1 MSELPKSRPVRLDD
15 LFDDI
20 KPLHNNYSNHR
31 DITIQ
36 KNQKEF
42 GNRKRIKP

>member
-1 MSELPKSRPVRLDD
+1 MSSRPVRIDD
-15 LFDDI
+15 LFDEI
-20 KPLHNNYSNHR
+20 KPLRTTYSNHMNN
-31 DITIQ
+31 TIQ